1 MYGMMMTSG
10 EACSRGRAPTCGIMF
25 VQVAAQTG
33 RGNQP
38 IRATP
43 AMKAKLNR
51 LIPLFEKKGL
61 NV

>member
-38 IRATP
+38 IRA
-43 AMKAKLNR
+43 MKVKLQTKQ
-51 LIPLFEKKGL
+51 IDPSI
-61 NV
+61 